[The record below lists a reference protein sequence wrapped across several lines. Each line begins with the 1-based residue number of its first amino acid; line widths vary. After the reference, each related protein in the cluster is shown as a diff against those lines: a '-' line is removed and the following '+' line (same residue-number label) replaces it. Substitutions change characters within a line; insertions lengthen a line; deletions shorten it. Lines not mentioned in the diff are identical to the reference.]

1 MKGRIPWLVLS
12 VAVLGLAAC
21 APRKTVKKTAST
33 TPGTDSSSTASSAG
47 AELPPGVEVGEASI
61 KDGGSFAETK
71 DLQPVPFDY
80 DAYMLGDEAR
90 AVLRKNAE
98 YLKKHADLETLV
110 AGHCDE
116 RGTTEYNL
124 ALGQKRAKEVREYYI
139 RLGIAGKSI
148 ATISYGEEK
157 PSCDQ
162 ATDDCWRQNRRA
174 ETRIRS
180 RTASSQEGFNPRA
193 PQ

>member
-1 MKGRIPWLVLS
+1 MKGRSNGWLI
-12 VAVLGLAAC
+12 VAACAVALVAC
-21 APRKTVKKTAST
+21 APRKAVKKSPA
-33 TPGTDSSSTASSAG
+33 AAG
-47 AELPPGVEVGEASI
+47 AATTEASATSAALPPGVEVGEASI
-61 KDGGSFAETK
+61 KDGGSFAETT
-71 DLQPVPFDY
+71 DLQSAPFDY

-90 AVLRKNAE
+90 AVLRKNAD
-98 YLKKHADLETLV
+98 YLKKHLDLEILV

-139 RLGIAGKSI
+139 RLGIPGKSI

-162 ATDDCWRQNRRA
+162 ATEACWRENRRA
-174 ETRIRS
+174 ETRIRA
-180 RTASSQEGFNPRA
+180 RTASSQEGLNPQA
-193 PQ
+193 PR

>member
-1 MKGRIPWLVLS
+1 MKGRPNGWMI
-12 VAVLGLAAC
+12 AAAC
-21 APRKTVKKTAST
+21 AVALVACTPRKAVKKST
-33 TPGTDSSSTASSAG
+33 SATGTDAATEASATSEA
-47 AELPPGVEVGEASI
+47 LPPGVEVGEASI

-71 DLQPVPFDY
+71 DLQSVPFDY

-90 AVLRKNAE
+90 GILRKNADH
-98 YLKKHADLETLV
+98 LKKHPDLEILV

-139 RLGIAGKSI
+139 RLGLPGKTI

-162 ATDDCWRQNRRA
+162 ATEACWRENRRA

-180 RTASSQEGFNPRA
+180 RTASSQEGLNPKA